1 METHQYI
8 CNYCQKEFVPT
19 RRRVQKYCSDSC
31 RSGAFNLRKQAL
43 STPKNQPVATKNQLI
58 ETDKKPA
65 KTKVE
70 QMSTSGVGNA
80 VVGTMIVDGLKTAF
94 TQEENKAA
102 TKGDL
107 SILYEKIGRYH
118 RITNLSQNESGALP
132 YFDMYINEV
141 VYIGGNDSNFKT
153 ESLIA

>member
-43 STPKNQPVATKNQLI
+43 SKTKNQLVATKNQLVA
-58 ETDKKPA
+58 TDKKPA

-70 QMSTSGVGNA
+70 EMSLSGVGNA
-80 VVGTMIVDGLKTAF
+80 AVGNAIAGKVISL
-94 TQEENKAA
+94 
-102 TKGDL
+102 L
-107 SILYEKIGRYH
+107 
-118 RITNLSQNESGALP
+118 TN
-132 YFDMYINEV
+132 
-141 VYIGGNDSNFKT
+141 
-153 ESLIA
+153 